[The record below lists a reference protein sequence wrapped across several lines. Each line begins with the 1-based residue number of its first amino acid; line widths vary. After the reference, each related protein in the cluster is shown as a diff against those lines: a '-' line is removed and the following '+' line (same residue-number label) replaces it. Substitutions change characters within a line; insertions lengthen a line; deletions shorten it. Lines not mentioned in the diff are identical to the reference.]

1 MKFNYLFLFFIGCLF
16 VSCSSDDQQFEYY
29 NVAKPVTMTFDE
41 FRSSVEVLPAQNI
54 IASGKVYAYQQ
65 YIFVNDVDTGVH
77 IIDNRNPLQPAIVN
91 FLKIP
96 LNKDVSIKD
105 NFLYADSGMDLVV
118 FNIADI
124 NNIQMVGRME
134 NVLQNDYYEYP
145 ENADHFDWSAY
156 DYTSHVIVGWQVA
169 VERRE
174 VIQDDYE
181 AISVGDSSGNSSGSG
196 GSLARF
202 KIVNDYL
209 YAVDNSKINV
219 FDIQNLTSPVKVN
232 EEYVTWQAETIFHED
247 DKLFIGTRSGMYIY
261 DISQPSSPQYISD
274 FDHLKFCD
282 PVVVDGNYAYV
293 TLRAGASCMDGETQM
308 LESRLEII
316 NITDIYNPQLEETYF
331 MDEPYGLGIK
341 DDRLFICDGASGLK
355 VYNKADVSNLQLLQT
370 YASINAFD
378 VIPLGDRLL
387 MIGANKLSQYIYTDT
402 GIELLSE
409 FTIQ

>member
-1 MKFNYLFLFFIGCLF
+1 MKFKYLFLFLIGCLF

-29 NVAKPVTMTFDE
+29 KVAKPITLSVE
-41 FRSSVEVLPAQNI
+41 ELRSSVEILPVQNI
-54 IASGKVYAYQQ
+54 TTSGKIYAYQQ
-65 YIFVNDVDTGVH
+65 YIFINDVDKGVH
-77 IIDNRNPLQPAIVN
+77 VIDNRNPLQPSRIN

-96 LNKDVSIKD
+96 LNRDVSIKGD
-105 NFLYADSGMDLVV
+105 YLYADSGMDLVV

-124 NNIQMVGRME
+124 NNIQMVGRVE
-134 NVLQNDYYEYP
+134 NVLENYIEYP
-145 ENADHFDWSAY
+145 EEAQFYNWDDY
-156 DYTSHVIVGWQVA
+156 DYQNDIIVGWQVT

-174 VIQDDYE
+174 VIQYDDE

-232 EEYVTWQAETIFHED
+232 EEYVTWEAETIFHEN

-341 DDRLFICDGASGLK
+341 NDHLFICDGASGLK

-370 YASINAFD
+370 YASINAYD
-378 VIPLGDRLL
+378 VIPLGDKLL
-387 MIGANKLSQYIYTDT
+387 MIGANKLTQYSYTDT